1 MTSTP
6 SRQDIPQRVAPEIA
20 SEPVETAP
28 AVSPTTLE
36 ETPKGW
42 RYAPDAWRL
51 SRRVD
56 MRYVDMLFRSRSAA
70 VLPPEF
76 RSRFVEMG
84 IPDDVVHDT
93 LKTIRRGRD
102 WSTRWVE
109 TAQRFLGEFRRQT
122 SAASMRDAAKARHIA
137 ALCYHAAQIFELEDE
152 RTVRQCRAAAA
163 SLFTLSLPVI
173 YPNARHVWV
182 PWRGTSLPAYFLA
195 PEHVTAPVGLVV
207 FLNGVSMSK
216 EETIAWHPRFLQC
229 GYAVLA
235 LDSPGT
241 GEASGVGDADGD
253 QDDIVDGVFRMF
265 ADEPMVD
272 LDRVVVLGPSLGGN
286 QAVRAAA
293 HERRIMAA
301 VAITPPYEPSRWIR
315 RASPLLLQE
324 MGLVRGG
331 EVVPEMWDKVD
342 HFSLVEAA
350 KESRQPMLVFGG
362 ARDVLVPP
370 TDAQHLAKALGER
383 GTLVWYARG
392 GHCLYEAADQ
402 WAFESATWIK
412 AIEEGRR
419 DPGLRRDV
427 GALSAYA
434 RAALDK
440 AEYTPLPRTGE
451 SADDEDFDEYARLIR
466 PDDD

>member
-1 MTSTP
+1 MTP
-6 SRQDIPQRVAPEIA
+6 G
-20 SEPVETAP
+20 
-28 AVSPTTLE
+28 VSPTTLE

-51 SRRVD
+51 ARRVD

-84 IPDDVVHDT
+84 IPADAVQDT

-122 SAASMRDAAKARHIA
+122 SASSARDAAKARHIA

-163 SLFTLSLPVI
+163 SLFTLSLPVL
-173 YPNARHVWV
+173 YPNARHIWV
-182 PWRGTSLPAYFLA
+182 PWRSTSLPAYFLA
-195 PEHVTAPVGLVV
+195 PEQVTEPVGLVV

-216 EETIAWHPRFLQC
+216 EETISWSPHFLQR
-229 GYAVLA
+229 GYAILA

-253 QDDIVDGVFRMF
+253 QDDIVDGVFRTF
-265 ADEPMVD
+265 ADEPMID

-293 HERRIMAA
+293 HDRRIMAA

-324 MGLVRGG
+324 MGLIRGG
-331 EVVPEMWDKVD
+331 EIVPEMWEKVD
-342 HFSLVEAA
+342 NFSLVNAA
-350 KESRQPMLVFGG
+350 KESRQLMLVFGA

-370 TDAQHLAKALGER
+370 TDAQHLAKALGAR
-383 GTLVWYARG
+383 ATLVWYARG
-392 GHCLYEAADQ
+392 GHCLYEAIDQ
-402 WAFESATWIK
+402 WAFEAAAWI
-412 AIEEGRR
+412 AAVEEGRG
-419 DPGLRRDV
+419 DPALRRDV
-427 GALSAYA
+427 AALSAHA
-434 RAALDK
+434 RAALAA
-440 AEYTPLPRTGE
+440 AEYMPLPRSGDPAE
-451 SADDEDFDEYARLIR
+451 DEDFDEYARLIK
-466 PDDD
+466 PDEV